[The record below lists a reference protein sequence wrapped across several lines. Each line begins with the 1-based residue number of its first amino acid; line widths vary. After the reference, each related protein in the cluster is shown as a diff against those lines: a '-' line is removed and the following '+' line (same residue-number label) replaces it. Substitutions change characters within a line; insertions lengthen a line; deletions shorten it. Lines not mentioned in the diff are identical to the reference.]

1 MNASSNEETRH
12 ERRATRRAGPV
23 LAAVDDPDLAVAV
36 ARLAAEHART
46 SGRTLVVVAVVP
58 VADRHGLRDGRRLP
72 GGLQHSAAVAI
83 ARLVEPTLDELAVAY
98 RLEIRGYPAGGRPR
112 RQARQIAAAVLRMA
126 RQTGAAVVTVGVR
139 RDPAAP
145 GISVPARVIQGV
157 PAHVLVLL
165 AQPDPPLG
173 AAPAR
178 RRAGSGRPAAR
189 RPLGGI
195 GAAGVGPAT
204 GDPSEVILTRQG
216 RRLLAER
223 TQRLH
228 DHVLPELRAA
238 LGDPERDGRGDAEYE
253 RAVGELRRLSW
264 LVEHAADA
272 EDLPDDPEVVE
283 LGETVT
289 VQVTGGTLEQY
300 LIVHPVE
307 APLDTTRISARS
319 PLARALLGRRIGDEV
334 EVDAPGATY
343 RCRILAAERTP
354 QPAARQVGTRRQPT
368 ELARTVPTKPHH
380 RPADE

>member
-1 MNASSNEETRH
+1 MGATSDGETRH

-46 SGRTLVVVAVVP
+46 SGRALVVLAMVP
-58 VADRHGLRDGRRLP
+58 VADRHGLREGERLP
-72 GGLQHSAAVAI
+72 GGLQDPAAGAI
-83 ARLVEPTLDELAVAY
+83 ARLVEPTLEELAVAY

-112 RQARQIAAAVLRMA
+112 RQARQIAAAVLRVA

-139 RDPAAP
+139 RDRGTP
-145 GISVPARVIQGV
+145 GMSVPARVIGKV
-157 PAHVLVLL
+157 PAHVRVLL
-165 AQPDPPLG
+165 AQPGPPLG

-189 RPLGGI
+189 RPLGGV
-195 GAAGVGPAT
+195 GAAHAGLAT
-204 GDPSEVILTRQG
+204 ADASPLILTRQG

-223 TQRLH
+223 AQR
-228 DHVLPELRAA
+228 LRAA
-238 LGDPERDGRGDAEYE
+238 LGDPGHDDRGDTEDGRA
-253 RAVGELRRLSW
+253 AELRRLSW

-289 VQVTGGTLEQY
+289 VQVTGGAPEQF

-319 PLARALLGRRIGDEV
+319 PLARALLGRRVGDEV
-334 EVDAPGATY
+334 EVDAPGGTY

-354 QPAARQVGTRRQPT
+354 
-368 ELARTVPTKPHH
+368 
-380 RPADE
+380 